1 MAHAND
7 LPVGCTVHCFSKSGL
22 VGISYISSIIRNDD
36 SVNKLFT
43 DIQLQRQRSAEDKR
57 RSALHLIT
65 CMSFS
70 FCSINCHALIIIA
83 ASRIETET
91 LNVTNV
97 DQRNEIS
104 NI

>member
-1 MAHAND
+1 M
-7 LPVGCTVHCFSKSGL
+7 L
-22 VGISYISSIIRNDD
+22 V
-36 SVNKLFT
+36 
-43 DIQLQRQRSAEDKR
+43 
-57 RSALHLIT
+57 IT

-70 FCSINCHALIIIA
+70 FSSINCHALIIIA
-83 ASRIETET
+83 EPRIESET